1 MEKKKT
7 GGCQYIYIYKICFK
21 KVQKTQK
28 AQKLHRKF
36 GKKPQES
43 QVFMAARI
51 TQKNPRNPARTVLGL
66 WPVARWLVF
75 RFHSSKV
82 PGSILSSCYSLCGVS
97 VHVLHM
103 CTRGSSGFS
112 GFLLPLKNVP
122 VGVLATQ
129 CESVR
134 LQGQQYSDIKTILR
148 LRN

>member
-1 MEKKKT
+1 MEKKKQV
-7 GGCQYIYIYKICFK
+7 GANIYIYTKFVLK
-21 KVQKTQK
+21 KYK
-28 AQKLHRKF
+28 KLKKHKNCIANLE
-36 GKKPQES
+36 KKPQES